1 MSMTLNDLATR
12 LKVSTATISRA
23 LSKPETVAPDT
34 RKRVLE
40 GVRRYGYQ
48 LNGIARSLR
57 TQQTRTIGIIVP
69 DIRNPFFSAI
79 VKAVEDVA
87 RANDFTVLICNADE
101 DGRNEEAAVRLFLD
115 RQVSG
120 VIHCSAGG
128 NVQLLAALQRKAIP
142 MIDLDRRSGL
152 KHVDTVELDNALGAL
167 LAANHLLSLGHKRVA
182 MISGPHHLSNS
193 RNRLNGFRKAL
204 READIPL
211 PKEYVEFGDFREASG
226 RRAAEKLLALSER
239 PTALFVANNEMT
251 AGALSALREQKIKI
265 PDELSLVGFDDARWA
280 QYSDPPLTI
289 VAQPTGAMG
298 KRAAELLLARIQNEK
313 GATIEVF
320 PPALI
325 VRASTAPPR

>member
-1 MSMTLNDLATR
+1 MTLNDLATR

-23 LSKPETVAPDT
+23 LSKPEAVAPDT

-40 GVRRYGYQ
+40 GVHRYGYQ

-79 VKAVEDVA
+79 VKAAEDVA

-128 NVQLLAALQRKAIP
+128 NVELLAALQRKAIP

-152 KHVDTVELDNALGAL
+152 KDVDTIELDNALGAK
-167 LAANHLLSLGHKRVA
+167 LAADHLLSLGHKRIA

-193 RNRLNGFRKAL
+193 RKRLNGFRRAL
-204 READIPL
+204 RKAGVQL

-226 RRAAEKLLALSER
+226 RRAAEKLLSLEKR

-251 AGALSALREQKIKI
+251 AGALSALREQKIRI
-265 PDELSLVGFDDARWA
+265 PDEISLVGFDDARWA
-280 QYSDPPLTI
+280 QFSDPPLTI
-289 VAQPTGAMG
+289 VAQPTSAMG
-298 KRAAELLLARIQNEK
+298 KRSAELLLARIQKEK
-313 GATIEVF
+313 GTATEIF
-320 PPALI
+320 PPELV
-325 VRASTAPPR
+325 VRGSTAPPR